1 MEIGLKERLIGA
13 VVLVILGVI
22 IIPFF
27 LKGPAPDSTVSQP
40 LNLPPA
46 AGTAAAPQEYT
57 LPLNGAPAAG
67 SHVAP
72 AATTGAV
79 VATAP
84 PAAAPQSKPV
94 ATPQAKPAATP
105 KAAAQEPAAAGK
117 WVVQAGSY
125 GSEANASQV
134 MRKLQSHGLHAFIS
148 RFLKGGQSY
157 YRVRVGPYAER
168 SQAEHAMSS
177 VARAYGGKVE
187 VVPNS

>member
-27 LKGPAPDSTVSQP
+27 LKGPAPDSTVTQP
-40 LNLPPA
+40 LNLPPV
-46 AGTAAAPQEYT
+46 AGTASAPQEYT

-67 SHVAP
+67 SHMAP
-72 AATTGAV
+72 AAATGTAV
-79 VATAP
+79 A
-84 PAAAPQSKPV
+84 AAAPSLPATPPQAKPV
-94 ATPQAKPAATP
+94 ITPQAKPAE
-105 KAAAQEPAAAGK
+105 AAAGSGK

-125 GSEANASQV
+125 SSEANASQV

-148 RFLKGGQSY
+148 RFQKAGQNY
-157 YRVRVGPYAER
+157 YRVRVGPYNER
-168 SQAEHAMSS
+168 SLAEHAMSS
-177 VARAYGGKVE
+177 VARAYGGKAE

>member
-1 MEIGLKERLIGA
+1 
-13 VVLVILGVI
+13 VVLVVLGVI
-22 IIPFF
+22 VIPFF
-27 LKGPAPDSTVSQP
+27 LKGPTPDSTVTQP
-40 LNLPPA
+40 ISLPPGG
-46 AGTAAAPQEYT
+46 GTAVAPQEYT

-67 SHVAP
+67 SHAAP
-72 AATTGAV
+72 AA
-79 VATAP
+79 ATATVAAAP
-84 PAAAPQSKPV
+84 FPSQPAAATPQTKPAV
-94 ATPQAKPAATP
+94 VPGATPAPAAKAPVEPAATG
-105 KAAAQEPAAAGK
+105 GK

-148 RFLKGGQSY
+148 RFQKSGHSY

-177 VARAYGGKVE
+177 VARAYGGKAE